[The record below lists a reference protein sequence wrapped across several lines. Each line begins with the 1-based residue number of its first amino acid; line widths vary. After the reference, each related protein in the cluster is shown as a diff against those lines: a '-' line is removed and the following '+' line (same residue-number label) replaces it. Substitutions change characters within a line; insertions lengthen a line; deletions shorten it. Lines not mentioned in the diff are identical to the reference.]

1 MTYNTYKKYK
11 LKDGTVVT
19 DSIKVPKTADHADI
33 YIPFSEGNKDYI
45 EYKAWLAE
53 GNTPE
58 DADQT
63 VYKLTTHT

>member
-11 LKDGTVVT
+11 LTDGTIVT
-19 DSIKVPKTADHADI
+19 DSIKVPKTIDHDDI
-33 YIPFSEGNKDYI
+33 YIPFDEGNKDYI

-58 DADQT
+58 EAD
-63 VYKLTTHT
+63 